1 MSNPLVEIE
10 GLSYAYPDQTVV
22 KAGGLPFV
30 VQPKQKVA
38 LVGATGTGKTTILQH
53 ILGLLRP
60 TNGQVQ
66 VLGRDPVKSFN
77 DIRWQ
82 IGAVSQNPDEQIIG
96 PTVFDDI
103 AFGLRARCV
112 AAAETR
118 ERVEAIATELGLT
131 ALLAK
136 VPHHLSGGQKQKVA
150 LAGAVVHRPKLLV
163 LDEPF
168 SGLDPLSKRELVR
181 YICYLNQKFD
191 LAVVLSTHDLE
202 LVPDIADTVYVLHNG
217 QFLMSGSPAEV
228 FSRVDELR
236 AARLEPPAVVQ
247 LGILLH
253 KQGILAE
260 VPLSLRACQERLQR
274 NTDVGDHLASLFV

>member
-1 MSNPLVEIE
+1 MSSPLVEIR

-22 KAGGLPFV
+22 KAEGLPFV

-60 TNGQVQ
+60 VGGQVQ
-66 VLGRDPVKSFN
+66 VLGCDPVKSFN
-77 DIRWQ
+77 QIRWQ
-82 IGAVSQNPDEQIIG
+82 IGTVSQNPDEQIIG

-103 AFGLRARCV
+103 AFGLRARGV
-112 AAAETR
+112 AAAEIG
-118 ERVEAIATELGLT
+118 ERVESVARELGLT
-131 ALLAK
+131 PLLKK

-150 LAGAVVHRPKLLV
+150 LAGAIVHRPRLLV

-181 YICYLNQKFD
+181 YICHLNEKLD

-202 LVPDIADTVYVLHNG
+202 LVPDIADMIYVLHRG
-217 QFLMSGSPAEV
+217 QFVMSGSPLEV
-228 FSRVDELR
+228 FTRLDELR
-236 AARLEPPAVVQ
+236 TAQLEPPAVVQ
-247 LGILLH
+247 LGMLLH

-260 VPLSLRACQERLQR
+260 VPLSLRACQERLQQ
-274 NTDVGDHLASLFV
+274 NVDGSVD